1 MIVLGADTHK
11 RSHTIAAVAA
21 ATGELLGE
29 QTVAVGRRGFGA
41 LLRWARGLDG
51 ERVWALEDCRHVSGS
66 LERFLIERGE
76 RVLRIPTH
84 LTAKARKSARQ
95 RGKSDPID
103 ALNVARAAL
112 QEGLDA
118 FPAAH
123 LDGPELDLRLLVDH
137 RERLVRHRVELNS
150 TLLWHL
156 HDLWP
161 ELRLPGGALFS
172 KKWSTRIGR
181 RLARAEQTMRVRI
194 ARDELRR
201 LRELTLA
208 INRLEREIT
217 ELVTQIAPQLLTE
230 PGFGPLIAAKLV
242 GEIAGAQRFA
252 TRGQAGPR
260 RGRRA
265 DPRQLGQHAAP
276 TARPGRQPP
285 DQRRAAP
292 RHRHPR
298 PLPPADARL
307 HRPPPQRRQEH
318 PRSDPLPQALPRPP
332 RLATPAAAPPRPRN
346 TAITHQFLDIEA
358 TEAIA
363 ERSGSRFRSSRKA
376 EAAHSRTP
384 RCSVVVGVMALPRP

>member
-21 ATGELLGE
+21 VTGELRGE

-51 ERVWALEDCRHVSGS
+51 ERVWALEDCRHVSGG

-84 LTAKARKSARQ
+84 LTAKARRSARQ
-95 RGKSDPID
+95 RGKSDAID

-112 QEGLDA
+112 QEGLDG
-118 FPAAH
+118 FPVAH

-137 RERLVRHRVELNS
+137 RERLIRHRVELNS

-161 ELRLPGGALFS
+161 ELVLPGGALFS
-172 KKWSTRIGR
+172 RKWSTRIGR

-208 INRLEREIT
+208 VRQHEREIT
-217 ELVTQIAPQLLTE
+217 AIVTRIAPQLLDQ

-252 TRGQAGPR
+252 T
-260 RGRRA
+260 
-265 DPRQLGQHAAP
+265 AAKL
-276 TARPGRQPP
+276 A
-285 DQRRAAP
+285 RAAGVAP
-292 RHRHPR
+292 I
-298 PLPPADARL
+298 PASSGSTSRQRLDQGGNRQINAAL
-307 HRPPPQRRQEH
+307 HRVIVTRARCHQPTRDYIAR
-318 PRSDPLPQALPRPP
+318 
-332 RLATPAAAPPRPRN
+332 RLAEGKSTREAIRCLKRYLTRHVWRLLQPPRPV
-346 TAITHQFLDIEA
+346 T
-358 TEAIA
+358 
-363 ERSGSRFRSSRKA
+363 G
-376 EAAHSRTP
+376 TP
-384 RCSVVVGVMALPRP
+384 PHPSTS